1 VENSW
6 GEKRSDKGYDIM
18 TDSWFDEY
26 NYEVVVYKDY
36 ITKDEFSVYQ
46 KDPVV
51 LPPWDP
57 MGALAK

>member
-1 VENSW
+1 M
-6 GEKRSDKGYDIM
+6 SDD
-18 TDSWFDEY
+18 WFDEY

-36 ITKDEFSVYQ
+36 ITKDEFSLYQ

>member
-6 GEKRSDKGYDIM
+6 GDKRGDKGYDIM

-26 NYEVVVYKDY
+26 NYEVVVHKDY
-36 ITKDEFSVYQ
+36 LSKDHYSLYQ
-46 KDPVV
+46 KDPIS

-57 MGALAK
+57 MGALAR